1 MTKTERIH
9 TEYNQKL
16 SLTCR
21 LRDHIINPLDRDH
34 IINPLD
40 RDHIINPLDRQRQ
53 PSGQD
58 VLHLTGD
65 DNIVPIVPTT

>member
-16 SLTCR
+16 SLPCC
-21 LRDHIINPLDRDH
+21 LRDH

>member
-16 SLTCR
+16 SLPCR
-21 LRDHIINPLDRDH
+21 L
-34 IINPLD
+34 

-65 DNIVPIVPTT
+65 DNIVP